1 MSMRAILMVPVA
13 IVIFIA
19 SRSVKNGIPNGSPEN
34 PFQERQGIFALPGHL
49 SPQLDRL
56 WVFLGR
62 LGAIL
67 GIQFTRFSLV
77 LLFPLLQVWDF
88 ERTRAEFARCS
99 KMQAPVSSSS
109 AKAKMGLSNKRYMVI
124 TGM

>member
-88 ERTRAEFARCS
+88 EGTRQSSIATPRCKRQS
-99 KMQAPVSSSS
+99 QAQALRPRW
-109 AKAKMGLSNKRYMVI
+109 G
-124 TGM
+124 